1 MRTLVAIPVYNEAGH
16 LRHVFER
23 VRPFAPNLLFI
34 DDGST
39 DHTSAI
45 LSTLPGI
52 DIIRHRRNQGYGR
65 SIRDAFRFASSA
77 KFDWVITLDCDD
89 QHEPEQLPEFLAAAS
104 SNAADIISGSRY
116 LSSVRASTWVP
127 PERRRINHIL
137 TGEINERLGLNLTDS
152 FCGYKAHRVSAI
164 DRLRL
169 SESGYGFPMQL
180 WVQAAA
186 ARLSIAELPT
196 ALIYNDPKR
205 SFGAV
210 LDNPDTRLA
219 HYRHILYREIRRVAQ
234 HLPAAATDGIP
245 AAPSFFTS
253 LAARMHPGKGAVSSS
268 TICGSVS
275 DNGSVTCPCP

>member
-16 LRHVFER
+16 LRHVYDR
-23 VRPFAPNLLFI
+23 VRPFAPDLVFI

-39 DHTSAI
+39 DHTPEI

-52 DIIRHRRNQGYGR
+52 EIIRHRRNQGYGR
-65 SIRDAFRFASSA
+65 SIRDAFRFAVA
-77 KFDWVITLDCDD
+77 EKYDWVITLDCDD
-89 QHEPEQLPEFLAAAS
+89 QHEPEQLPEFLAAAA

-116 LSSVRASTWVP
+116 LSPVQTSTWVP

-152 FCGYKAHRVSAI
+152 FCGYKAHRVSAMN
-164 DRLRL
+164 RLRL
-169 SESGYGFPMQL
+169 SESGYAFPMQL

-186 ARLSIAELPT
+186 AKLSISELPT

-219 HYRHILYREIRRVAQ
+219 HYRNILYREIRRAAHELPKVAM
-234 HLPAAATDGIP
+234 DGIP
-245 AAPSFFTS
+245 HSPSFFTT
-253 LAARMHPGKGAVSSS
+253 LAARIHPGKGPAA
-268 TICGSVS
+268 CGTVLG
-275 DNGSVTCPCP
+275 NGGVTCPCP